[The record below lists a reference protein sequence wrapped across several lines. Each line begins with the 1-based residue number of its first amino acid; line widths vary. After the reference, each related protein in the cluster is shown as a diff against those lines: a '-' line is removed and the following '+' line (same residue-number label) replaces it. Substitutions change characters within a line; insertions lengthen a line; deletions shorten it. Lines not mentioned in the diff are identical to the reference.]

1 MALKQFDFVGKKK
14 YFISISAILVLVIL
28 ASALIFGVQLD
39 IEFKGG
45 TIITYNYTGDVD
57 LDKVE
62 DITKDVTGVNVTV
75 TAKDGLNG
83 ADSFDITMADV
94 GGLSADKLNELQAA
108 LEKEYGDSI
117 EFLSNSSVEA
127 TIGKEFF
134 LKGLVA
140 VAVASVLILGFIA
153 FRFKKINGLSAGFT
167 SVIALIHDV
176 IIVLGAFMV
185 FGLPLDNNFI
195 AVILTILGYSINDT
209 IVIYDRIREN
219 EKYYGKTLPV
229 AELVNKSINESLT
242 RTIHTSVCTISTMV
256 VVCIVSLATGV
267 ESILS
272 FALPMMIGMIA
283 GTYSSIFLAS
293 PIWVIIQEAK
303 AKRAKKAK

>member
-94 GGLSADKLNELQAA
+94 GGLSADKLNELQA
-108 LEKEYGDSI
+108 GS
-117 EFLSNSSVEA
+117 
-127 TIGKEFF
+127 
-134 LKGLVA
+134 
-140 VAVASVLILGFIA
+140 
-153 FRFKKINGLSAGFT
+153 
-167 SVIALIHDV
+167 
-176 IIVLGAFMV
+176 
-185 FGLPLDNNFI
+185 
-195 AVILTILGYSINDT
+195 
-209 IVIYDRIREN
+209 
-219 EKYYGKTLPV
+219 
-229 AELVNKSINESLT
+229 
-242 RTIHTSVCTISTMV
+242 
-256 VVCIVSLATGV
+256 
-267 ESILS
+267 
-272 FALPMMIGMIA
+272 
-283 GTYSSIFLAS
+283 
-293 PIWVIIQEAK
+293 
-303 AKRAKKAK
+303 

>member
-1 MALKQFDFVGKKK
+1 M
-14 YFISISAILVLVIL
+14 
-28 ASALIFGVQLD
+28 
-39 IEFKGG
+39 
-45 TIITYNYTGDVD
+45 
-57 LDKVE
+57 
-62 DITKDVTGVNVTV
+62 
-75 TAKDGLNG
+75 
-83 ADSFDITMADV
+83 
-94 GGLSADKLNELQAA
+94 
-108 LEKEYGDSI
+108 
-117 EFLSNSSVEA
+117 
-127 TIGKEFF
+127 
-134 LKGLVA
+134 KGLVA